1 MKDRILSF
9 NIAKNQL
16 LEWTKIKAFQFYKV
30 EVFNNELI
38 KNLSKVARSANK
50 TLLRILKFY
59 EGLKSGTTY
68 KDKKGPTNT
77 SKYIDNNIF

>member
-1 MKDRILSF
+1 MLVWVVTQVPQKMNKHIRF
-9 NIAKNQL
+9 
-16 LEWTKIKAFQFYKV
+16 TKAFQFYKV
-30 EVFNNELI
+30 EAFITELI
-38 KNLSKVARSANK
+38 KNLSKVERSANK
-50 TLLRILKFY
+50 TLHRILKFY

>member
-1 MKDRILSF
+1 MKAF
-9 NIAKNQL
+9 
-16 LEWTKIKAFQFYKV
+16 LEVRESKAFQFYKV
-30 EVFNNELI
+30 EAFNNEFI

-50 TLLRILKFY
+50 TLHRILKFY

>member
-1 MKDRILSF
+1 M
-9 NIAKNQL
+9 
-16 LEWTKIKAFQFYKV
+16 
-30 EVFNNELI
+30 
-38 KNLSKVARSANK
+38 VARSANK
-50 TLLRILKFY
+50 TLHRILKFY